1 MFLVHHGSAQAGR
14 EMLMQSG
21 CGAAVG
27 VCGASFPMAVGVA
40 MLGGRTALSQTVACI
55 EQVLY
60 SKFCIT
66 CTVLFDSDLY
76 RAGALQ

>member
-21 CGAAVG
+21 RGAAVG

-40 MLGGRTALSQTVACI
+40 MLGGRLHLVRQWPV
-55 EQVLY
+55 
-60 SKFCIT
+60 
-66 CTVLFDSDLY
+66 
-76 RAGALQ
+76 RADALQ